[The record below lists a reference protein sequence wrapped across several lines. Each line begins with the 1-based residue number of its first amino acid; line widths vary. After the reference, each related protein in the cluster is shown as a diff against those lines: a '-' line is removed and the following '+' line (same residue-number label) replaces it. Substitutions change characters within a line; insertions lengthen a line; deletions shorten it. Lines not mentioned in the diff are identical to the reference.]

1 MKNIEQWIWLDS
13 ELYPEFQKCRCTT
26 FDKDGDKTYCVAEF
40 KKTIKS
46 ERNIK
51 NAKIRISGDTVYELY
66 INGKFIGNGPA
77 AAGGD
82 YGDIDGTVWH
92 YADLREVVIDKNE
105 AEFFIRVQL
114 SPVSMT
120 EISTGLGGV
129 FAEIELHYEDGETET
144 ILTEETWLARLN
156 RSYNEPYSFDGSL
169 KPDMWHNAKMQTNT
183 RKIKDAPIPSLDYTI
198 IYPENMQKIL
208 VHAGE
213 TKEITLEF
221 DKIYSASLA
230 LIIETDGCIIDAD
243 IIEFGD
249 VHSGEEQII
258 ACEDMEYYG
267 IEYHSMGAYTL
278 KITNYGVKTTTIYPA
293 ARFQRYPVTQSGKF
307 ICSDEKLND
316 IYDVCKWTLK
326 ICRQTLHLD
335 SPKHQEPLACTGD
348 YYIESLMTAFT
359 FGDMRLSELD
369 IMRTADEIIHHNG
382 KMFHTTYSL
391 IWLQMI
397 LDVYKFTGNKQ
408 LIIYCKDAI
417 VTLLNRF
424 STYIGENGL
433 VDNPPDYMFVDW
445 VVADGH
451 SMHHPPKALGQT
463 VLNAFYYNGLVVA
476 AKLAEIIGEN
486 ELKEKYTLDA
496 EKHKKA
502 FNEILFDSEKGLY
515 FDGLNTPVEPSF
527 WHPQNIEGRYFSK
540 HANILSV
547 LCGLCEGEKAKTII
561 ERVMNEKFITE
572 LQPYFMH
579 YLFEALKKT
588 GLYEKYAMNELR
600 RWSVMTD
607 ACKKGLQEGWIKPQ
621 EDYSFDHSHAWG
633 GTPAYQ
639 LPEAITGFK
648 MLEAGFKKISLTP
661 NLFDLDFAD
670 ASIPTPYGYIVC
682 KLKKGEK
689 PIIIIPDGIDC
700 EVNYEKL

>member
-1 MKNIEQWIWLDS
+1 
-13 ELYPEFQKCRCTT
+13 
-26 FDKDGDKTYCVAEF
+26 
-40 KKTIKS
+40 
-46 ERNIK
+46 
-51 NAKIRISGDTVYELY
+51 
-66 INGKFIGNGPA
+66 
-77 AAGGD
+77 
-82 YGDIDGTVWH
+82 
-92 YADLREVVIDKNE
+92 
-105 AEFFIRVQL
+105 FFIRVQL

-129 FAEIELHYEDGETET
+129 FAEIELQYDDGETET
-144 ILTEETWLARLN
+144 VLTDETWLARLN
-156 RSYNEPYSFDGSL
+156 RSYNKPYSFDGNIKADL
-169 KPDMWHNAKMQTNT
+169 WLNAKMQSSV
-183 RKIKDAPIPSLDYTI
+183 RKIKDAPIPCLDYTT
-198 IYPENMQKIL
+198 IYPDNMQKIL

-249 VHSGEEQII
+249 VHSGEEHIT
-258 ACEDMEYYG
+258 ACEDMEYNG

-278 KITNYGVKTTTIYPA
+278 KITNYGVKTTSILPA

-307 ICSDEKLND
+307 NCSDEKLND
-316 IYDVCKWTLK
+316 IYNVCKWTLE

-397 LDVYKFTGNKQ
+397 LDVYKFTGNRE

-417 VTLLNRF
+417 VTLLDRF

-476 AKLAEIIGEN
+476 AELAEIIGEN
-486 ELKEKYTLDA
+486 ELKEKYSLNA
-496 EKHKKA
+496 EMHKKA

-527 WHPQNIEGRYFSK
+527 WLPQNIEGRYFSK

-547 LCGLCEGEKAKTII
+547 LCGLCDGEKAKTII
-561 ERVMNEKFITE
+561 EKVMSEKFITE

-661 NLFDLDFAD
+661 NLFDLEFAD
-670 ASIPTPYGYIVC
+670 VSIPTPYGYIVC